1 MKKTYE
7 KPTAEVISFQ
17 LNEDLTVD
25 GKPGVS
31 TAPPGLWESL
41 DSDNGYTIVD

>member
-17 LNEDLTVD
+17 LNEDLTVN
-25 GKPGVS
+25 GETGVS

-41 DSDNGYTIVD
+41 DPDDRYQIVD